1 MPMSADLIFQYA
13 TLIAVAGWATL
24 LISPLIPRLSDLA
37 AAYAMPALISIA
49 YAGLI
54 LAFWTRAEGGFGSLD
69 EVAQLFQTRELLL
82 AGWLHYLAFD
92 LFVGAWIVRRGRA
105 DGVPFWLVLPC
116 LPLTFLF
123 GPAGYLA
130 FVAIRAARL
139 QVRAAPAI
147 GGR

>member
-1 MPMSADLIFQYA
+1 MSADLIFQYA

-24 LISPLIPRLSDLA
+24 IVSPLMPRISDLA
-37 AAYAMPALISIA
+37 AAYVAPALISVV
-49 YAGLI
+49 YVGLI
-54 LAFWTRAEGGFGSLD
+54 LAFWTTAEGGFGSLD
-69 EVAQLFQTRELLL
+69 EVAQLFQTREVLL
-82 AGWLHYLAFD
+82 AGRLHYLAFD

-105 DGVPFWLVLPC
+105 DGISFWLVLAC

-139 QVRAAPAI
+139 QVRATPSLE
-147 GGR
+147 GR

>member
-1 MPMSADLIFQYA
+1 MSTDLIFQYA
-13 TLIAVAGWATL
+13 TLIAFAGWATL
-24 LISPLIPRLSDLA
+24 LISPLIPRISDLA
-37 AAYAMPALISIA
+37 ATYAMPALISVA

-54 LAFWTRAEGGFGSLD
+54 LAFWTSAEGGFGSLD
-69 EVAQLFQTRELLL
+69 EVSQLFQTRELLL

-105 DGVPFWLVLPC
+105 DGVPFWRVLPC

-139 QVRAAPAI
+139 QFRAAPAI
-147 GGR
+147 EGH

>member
-1 MPMSADLIFQYA
+1 MSADLIFQYA

-24 LISPLIPRLSDLA
+24 IVSPLMPRISDLA
-37 AAYAMPALISIA
+37 ASYAMPALISVA

-130 FVAIRAARL
+130 FVAIRAARF
-139 QVRAAPAI
+139 QVRAMPAI
-147 GGR
+147 EGR

>member
-1 MPMSADLIFQYA
+1 VSADLIFQYA

-24 LISPLIPRLSDLA
+24 LISPLMPRISDLA
-37 AAYAMPALISIA
+37 ATYAMPALISVA

-54 LAFWTRAEGGFGSLD
+54 LAFWTSAEGGFGTLD

-105 DGVPFWLVLPC
+105 DGLPFWLVLPC

-130 FVAIRAARL
+130 FLSVRAARL
-139 QVRAAPAI
+139 QLRTAPAI
-147 GGR
+147 KGR

>member
-1 MPMSADLIFQYA
+1 MSADLIFQYA
-13 TLIAVAGWATL
+13 TMIAVAGWATL
-24 LISPLIPRLSDLA
+24 IFSPLIPKISDLA
-37 AAYAMPALISIA
+37 AAYAIPALISVA

-54 LAFWTRAEGGFGSLD
+54 LAFWTSAEGGFGSLD
-69 EVAQLFQTRELLL
+69 EVSQLFQTREILL

-92 LFVGAWIVRRGRA
+92 LFVGAWIVRRGRL

-130 FVAIRAARL
+130 FVAIRAVRL
-139 QVRAAPAI
+139 QLRAAPAI
-147 GGR
+147 EGH

>member
-1 MPMSADLIFQYA
+1 MSADLIFQYA

-24 LISPLIPRLSDLA
+24 IVSPLMPRISNLA
-37 AAYAMPALISIA
+37 ATYAMPALISVA

-54 LAFWTRAEGGFGSLD
+54 LAFWSRAEGGFASLD

-92 LFVGAWIVRRGRA
+92 LFVGAWIVRTGRT
-105 DGVPFWLVLPC
+105 DGVPFWLVLSC

-130 FVAIRAARL
+130 FVAIRAASL
-139 QVRAAPAI
+139 QVRAMPAI
-147 GGR
+147 EGR

>member
-1 MPMSADLIFQYA
+1 MSADLIFQYA

-24 LISPLIPRLSDLA
+24 LISPLIPRISDLV
-37 AAYAMPALISIA
+37 AAYTMPALISVA

-54 LAFWTRAEGGFGSLD
+54 LAFWTRAQGGFGSLD
-69 EVAQLFQTRELLL
+69 EVAQLFQTREILL

-92 LFVGAWIVRRGRA
+92 LFVGAWIVRRGRV

-123 GPAGYLA
+123 GPVGYLA
-130 FVAIRAARL
+130 FVAIRAIRI

-147 GGR
+147 EGRRP